1 MYIAKL
7 LSTFLLL
14 IHCYSY
20 SFAYWLPIIPFH
32 SLIHLNCYPFFWP
45 SPPAFSPKTFPISF
59 RFVSIRTIIFCTTLI
74 HIHIINFIESISVGI
89 CLVRSFH
96 VFPVHSFRSIYSFAF
111 EHLFL
116 CYNLANYTIFFLL
129 SHFATLRASF
139 STTFRY
145 ILTVVICDGYT
156 FSFSLFSIRFFS
168 LLILPLGYEL
178 SFVRLFTGDWN
189 LW

>member
-59 RFVSIRTIIFCTTLI
+59 RSVLSFSAQLSFTYILLILLNRFRLAYVWSALFMFFPSTHFVPFIRLLLNIYFCAIIWQITPF
-74 HIHIINFIESISVGI
+74 
-89 CLVRSFH
+89 
-96 VFPVHSFRSIYSFAF
+96 
-111 EHLFL
+111 
-116 CYNLANYTIFFLL
+116 FFLL

-156 FSFSLFSIRFFS
+156 FSFPLFSVLFFFAS
-168 LLILPLGYEL
+168 LILPLGYEL

-189 LW
+189 LL